1 MGIQEVFTALSEAVD
16 AAKIS
21 VGGVQLTCYD
31 FTPDAITAPAFYVG
45 ETDIDPNIDYSTE
58 TDELTVVCRVMCAR
72 TDDSAGQKALIAL
85 LERKGPTSVRAA
97 ILAAE
102 GAPGERALGGAC
114 DDINIISVRG
124 MRGYIIGTTTYVG
137 AEIRVLA
144 VGVRSE
150 EV

>member
-1 MGIQEVFTALSEAVD
+1 MGIQAVFTALAEAVD

-21 VGGVQLTCYD
+21 VGGVQLTCTDY
-31 FTPDAITAPAFYVG
+31 TPDAIEAPAFYAG
-45 ETDIDPNIDYSTE
+45 EVEADTNIDYST
-58 TDELTVVCRVMCAR
+58 DVDNITVVCRVMCSRA
-72 TDDSAGQKALIAL
+72 DDSAGQKALIAL

-114 DDINIISVRG
+114 DDINIISIRG